1 MSSYF
6 SNDSRRLLALVLG
19 APPNPWVRTAGWL
32 SPNTWSTRVQWLPFV
47 LRVVRRT
54 ASSSHSV
61 LYSYM
66 AGIALA
72 SAALAFVSL
81 LAAINFARSVPPHD
95 LADSSPITKGFPV
108 GGTALPDDPREHTKV
123 YSYYRGR
130 CRTLQYRIV
139 LICGKKGPDFG
150 SSDTTK
156 PRYCPTRARDC
167 LTEYEPT

>member
-1 MSSYF
+1 M
-6 SNDSRRLLALVLG
+6 LG
-19 APPNPWVRTAGWL
+19 AWVRPAGWL
-32 SPNTWSTRVQWLPFV
+32 APNTWSPRVQGLPYV

-61 LYSYM
+61 SYSYM
-66 AGIALA
+66 AGVASLA

-81 LAAINFARSVPPHD
+81 LAAINFARSVPPICRI
-95 LADSSPITKGFPV
+95 PPNYQGFP
-108 GGTALPDDPREHTKV
+108 GRRHRFTRDMSDPREHTKV

-130 CRTLQYRIV
+130 CRTVQYRIV
-139 LICGKKGPDFG
+139 LICRRKGPDFV

-167 LTEYEPT
+167 LTESEPTQGS

>member
-1 MSSYF
+1 MCW
-6 SNDSRRLLALVLG
+6 G

-81 LAAINFARSVPPHD
+81 PAAINFARSVPPPRFGGF
-95 LADSSPITKGFPV
+95 LPNYQGFP
-108 GGTALPDDPREHTKV
+108 GRRHRFTRDMSDPREHTKV